1 MSFADSVKLFKTF
14 NEFLNYILRL
24 DNYRESNTIN
34 IYHIHI
40 GSKTHMHI
48 VDTNTNTDTYTHNHE
63 YTLFIKTL
71 FNNPL
76 KQFSPEF
83 ISQLPHYL
91 NIKIRNVV
99 ILIDPMYIHSPEL
112 EGFKDLASM
121 TYPFTNE
128 TVIQH
133 CNDTITTIT
142 TSIDIL
148 QLPFD
153 ISEPDILKLS
163 DVLCS
168 IGYLYSVLIHIMDCT
183 SQVMLNLYANS
194 MTMSNYN
201 KIDIHRPDCLLR
213 DTLPL
218 FNPIIT
224 CSNHIQHTPEEL
236 SVRWINYKDDMKLIP
251 ELEQV
256 LDICNSSKDTHIFL
270 TEHYKYDIALENLIS
285 IVKLWS
291 RLSYTNLQDID
302 IYPDVETTHSLFGS
316 SSTSL
321 LSVKFCEVS
330 FTDFINYWKKFMK
343 FREFILSN
351 VDSYYRYNLQLFLD
365 TFIFKYEDVSNHISI
380 VKALQIEAIEIF
392 KKILNYCK
400 KDAAYIISS
409 IKGIDGSEDNTC
421 HLLERKHIMDYLK
434 FNDMSI

>member
-1 MSFADSVKLFKTF
+1 MSFAASVKKFENL
-14 NEFLNYILRL
+14 NEFLNYILQL
-24 DNYRESNTIN
+24 DHYKDSNTIN

-40 GSKTHMHI
+40 GSKTHMCI
-48 VDTNTNTDTYTHNHE
+48 VDTDTDTHNHE

-83 ISQLPHYL
+83 ISQLSEYPE
-91 NIKIRNVV
+91 IKLRNVV

-112 EGFKDLASM
+112 EGFNELSSM

-133 CNDTITTIT
+133 CNDTITTIS
-142 TSIDIL
+142 TSIEIL

-153 ISEPDILKLS
+153 ITEPDILKLS
-163 DVLCS
+163 DILCS

-183 SQVMLNLYANS
+183 SHVTLDLYANAINS
-194 MTMSNYN
+194 RNYN

-224 CSNHIQHTPEEL
+224 CSNHIQHTQNTQDSPGEL

-256 LDICNSSKDTHIFL
+256 LDICDSSKDTHIFL
-270 TEHYKYDIALENLIS
+270 TEHYKYDIALENLVS
-285 IVKLWS
+285 ILKLWS

-302 IYPDVETTHSLFGS
+302 IFPDVETTHSLFGS

-321 LSVKFCEVS
+321 LSVKFCELS

-351 VDSYYRYNLQLFLD
+351 VDSYYRYNLQVFLD

-400 KDAAYIISS
+400 KDASYIIST
-409 IKGIDGSEDNTC
+409 IKGIENDTC

>member
-1 MSFADSVKLFKTF
+1 MSFAESVKSFKTF
-14 NEFLNYILRL
+14 NEFLNYILQL
-24 DNYRESNTIN
+24 DNYRDSNTIN

-40 GSKTHMHI
+40 GSKTHMRI
-48 VDTNTNTDTYTHNHE
+48 VDTNTNAYTHNHE

-83 ISQLPHYL
+83 ISQLSEYPE
-91 NIKIRNVV
+91 IKLRNVV

-112 EGFKDLASM
+112 EGFNELSSM

-128 TVIQH
+128 TVVQH
-133 CNDTITTIT
+133 CNDTITTIS
-142 TSIDIL
+142 TSIEIL

-153 ISEPDILKLS
+153 ITEPDILKLIEILNYIS
-163 DVLCS
+163 HLH
-168 IGYLYSVLIHIMDCT
+168 SVLIHIMDCT
-183 SQVMLNLYANS
+183 SQVMLNLYAN
-194 MTMSNYN
+194 TMSMNNYN
-201 KIDIHRPDCLLR
+201 KIDIHRPDCLSR

-224 CSNHIQHTPEEL
+224 CSMTNTQDSPGDL
-236 SVRWINYKDDMKLIP
+236 SVRWVNYKDDMKRIP

-270 TEHYKYDIALENLIS
+270 TEHYKYDIALENLVS

-316 SSTSL
+316 YSTSL

-392 KKILNYCK
+392 KKLLNYCK
-400 KDAAYIISS
+400 KDAAYIIST
-409 IKGIDGSEDNTC
+409 IKGIDGSEDDTC